1 MTATRS
7 ITDLPGPPRL
17 PLIGNMH
24 QLLRFDRTH
33 RTMEKWCRRYG
44 PMVRFDIGRSKIVMI
59 GDPEEINSVL
69 RDRPEGFR
77 RLSQFETV
85 FDESGSPGVLSQEGD
100 DWRRSRRLVVTALN
114 SNHLQRYFHVVRTA
128 CERLRLRLERE
139 AAGGRSFDPGLTL
152 SSYSL
157 DIISA
162 LAFGHD
168 LNTLERGDVELQEH
182 VERHFRMVN
191 RRFKMPIP
199 YWRWLRLP
207 FDRAWERS
215 LAELHRAAA
224 GFIEDARGQL
234 RADPRLRD
242 EPENFLQSMIAAQET
257 EDRFSDEEIVG
268 NTITLLVAGEDTT
281 AHTMAWTAWL
291 LARNPDAQARWA
303 EEASEALGEGRF
315 VEEYETVERLRYGEA
330 VLRESMRLRPVIPF
344 TGLEP
349 LGDVT
354 IAETRIP
361 AGTPLVA
368 MLRHAGLHESGVDR
382 ALEFDPGRWLEDGQP
397 SAPDRR
403 SFLAFGAG
411 PRFCPGRNLAF
422 LEAKAGMATI
432 ARNFDL
438 QLDQR
443 GGPVRGKSNFTI
455 VPENLRVRMRP
466 RRLERLR
473 TG

>member
-7 ITDLPGPPRL
+7 ISDLPGPPRL
-17 PLIGNMH
+17 PLIGNLH
-24 QLLRFDRTH
+24 RLLRLDRTH
-33 RTMEKWCRRYG
+33 QTMEEWCRRYG
-44 PMVRFDIGRSKIVMI
+44 PMVRFDLGRTPGVLI
-59 GDPEEINSVL
+59 GDPEPINSVL

-77 RLSQFETV
+77 RVRQFEKV
-85 FDESGSPGVLSQEGD
+85 FEESRSPGVLSQEGE

-139 AAGGRSFDPGLTL
+139 AAGGRSFDPGPTLT
-152 SSYSL
+152 SYSL

-162 LAFGHD
+162 LAFGQD
-168 LNTLERGDVELQEH
+168 LNTLGRGDVELQGH
-182 VERHFRMVN
+182 IERHFQMFD

-215 LAELHRAAA
+215 LAELHRAVA

-234 RADPRLRD
+234 RANPSLRE
-242 EPENFLQSMIAAQET
+242 EPENFLQSMIVAQQT
-257 EDRFSDEEIVG
+257 EDKLSDEEIVG
-268 NTITLLVAGEDTT
+268 NTITLLLAGEDTT

-291 LARNPDAQARWA
+291 LARDPVAQARWA
-303 EEASEALGEGRF
+303 EEAREALGDSAF
-315 VEEYETVERLRYGEA
+315 VDEYETVERLPYGEA

-349 LGDVT
+349 LADAT
-354 IAETRIP
+354 IAGTHIP
-361 AGTPLVA
+361 AGTPLVV
-368 MLRHAGLHESGVDR
+368 MLRHAGLRESGVDR
-382 ALEFDPGRWLEDGQP
+382 ALEFDPERWLGGDERAASDQK
-397 SAPDRR
+397 

-432 ARNFDL
+432 ARNFEL
-438 QLDQR
+438 QLDE
-443 GGPVRGKSNFTI
+443 GGRPVREKANFTV
-455 VPENLRVRMRP
+455 VPENLRLRLRP
-466 RRLERLR
+466 RERAAA
-473 TG
+473 G